1 MPTPPRITTVIPTYR
16 RPLLL
21 RRAVESA
28 LAQEDAALAVRVFDN
43 ASGDGTRQMIESIG
57 SRDPRLEYV
66 CHAENIGAAANFE
79 CAVRSITT
87 PFFSI
92 LSDDDYL
99 LPDFYRNALKD
110 LDAHPEAMFWA
121 GLTLN
126 VDEQGTIW
134 DARLQR
140 WPREGLILPPE
151 GLLGS
156 THGRAPTWTGI
167 LFRTDIFARVG
178 FPEWQMLGPSDLD
191 FTLKAATQP
200 FVLRK
205 HPSAVFTL
213 NSSSFSAT
221 QPLSSFWPGWQK
233 LFRNM
238 EDLPIESVACE
249 RLLAA
254 LHADA
259 RRMLFRRG
267 ANAIAAGRHEFA
279 CDAAQA
285 LHGFYGER
293 ARAGLLRG
301 LSAACRHIPG
311 AQRVLATAY
320 RGVERVLVRSRS
332 ELQRRHAH
340 LLRAP

>member
-1 MPTPPRITTVIPTYR
+1 MQTAPPITTVIPTYR
-16 RPLLL
+16 RPRLL

-28 LAQEDAALAVRVFDN
+28 LAQEGGALTVRVFDN
-43 ASGDGTRQMIESIG
+43 ASGDGTREMIEQIAA
-57 SRDPRLEYV
+57 RDPRLEYV

-79 CAVRSITT
+79 CAVRSVTT

-99 LPDFYRNALKD
+99 LPDFYRNALVD
-110 LDAHPEAMFWA
+110 LDAHPEAMSWV

-126 VDEQGTIW
+126 VDDQGTIW
-134 DARLQR
+134 DARLLR
-140 WPREGLILPPE
+140 WPGEGLILPPE
-151 GLLGS
+151 GVLNS

-167 LFRTDIFARVG
+167 LFRTDIFERIG
-178 FPEWQMLGPSDLD
+178 FPEWQMLGPADLD

-221 QPLSSFWPGWQK
+221 QPLSSFWPGWQQ

-238 EDLPIESVACE
+238 QGLSIEPAARE
-249 RLLAA
+249 RLLAD

-259 RRMLFRRG
+259 RSMLFRRG
-267 ANAIAAGRHEFA
+267 ANALAAGRHEFA
-279 CDAAQA
+279 ADAAQA
-285 LHGFYGER
+285 LQDFYGEHAR
-293 ARAGLLRG
+293 ARLLRG
-301 LSAACRHIPG
+301 LSAACRHIPFT
-311 AQRVLATAY
+311 QRLVTAAY
-320 RGVERVLVRSRS
+320 RSVERALVRSRS
-332 ELQRRHAH
+332 ELQRRYTH